1 MNKYD
6 FSAIKNAMANAYRQR
21 LLEALEET
29 DVFDTRG
36 NLVIGKDLKVRHKKS
51 QFEYTVDDVYV
62 DPKTGDV
69 SITLRLPDQPRVD
82 PVPEEEVIVDAVDH
96 SYVTVEPY
104 GQEEIQ
110 DVEYDTGEDVVF
122 VIDKKEFEKEY
133 EVK

>member
-1 MNKYD
+1 MNSYD
-6 FSAIKNAMANAYRQR
+6 FSAIKNAMARSYRHT

-51 QFEYTVDDVYV
+51 QFEYTVDDVSV
-62 DPKTGDV
+62 DDDTGNV
-69 SITLRLPDQPRVD
+69 SITLRLPDAPRVE
-82 PVPEEEVIVDAVDH
+82 PASGEEVIIDSTTH
-96 SYVTVEPY
+96 IGPPNTVIDQHA
-104 GQEEIQ
+104 GI
-110 DVEYDTGEDVVF
+110 DLSDGTVEDVVF

>member
-1 MNKYD
+1 MNSYD
-6 FSAIKNAMANAYRQR
+6 FSAIKNAMARSYRHT

-51 QFEYTVDDVYV
+51 QFEYTVDDVSV
-62 DPKTGDV
+62 DDDTGNV
-69 SITLRLPDQPRVD
+69 SITLRLPDEPRVE
-82 PVPEEEVIVDAVDH
+82 PASGEEVIIDSTTHVGPPN
-96 SYVTVEPY
+96 TVIDQHASIDLSD
-104 GQEEIQ
+104 GT
-110 DVEYDTGEDVVF
+110 VEDVVF